1 MAALGSTLLQGCPE
15 HDAVPAASA
24 GLGGLGCPTTGARD
38 RLNIP
43 AFPPKTTQKNSKE
56 CGIPYDHY
64 HNDIL
69 VGLNLLFY
77 YLSLFSNIPSAI

>member
-1 MAALGSTLLQGCPE
+1 MAALGSTLLQGGPE

-43 AFPPKTTQKNSKE
+43 AFPPKKDPKKLKRVRNT
-56 CGIPYDHY
+56 
-64 HNDIL
+64 L
-69 VGLNLLFY
+69 
-77 YLSLFSNIPSAI
+77 

>member
-1 MAALGSTLLQGCPE
+1 MTALGSTLLQGGPE

-38 RLNIP
+38 RRKKLKRVRNP
-43 AFPPKTTQKNSKE
+43 F
-56 CGIPYDHY
+56 DHY

-69 VGLNLLFY
+69 VGLDLLFY
-77 YLSLFSNIPSAI
+77 FFHFLSLFIII